1 MKDSNFFE
9 RSSVILFG
17 GDEEDDVIKVL
28 QRYAK
33 NIDDQKNITF
43 TKKNTVMLEEEDI
56 NMLKKKESSKR
67 YSMH

>member
-9 RSSVILFG
+9 LSSVILFG
-17 GDEEDDVIKVL
+17 GDEEDDVIKIL

-43 TKKNTVMLEEEDI
+43 TKKNTVMLEEDDI

-67 YSMH
+67 YSMN